1 MIKKIMLGSTIAA
14 SLLLVGC
21 GSSDNTDTTTLSST
35 TGYVV
40 DSAVANM
47 DYDCVADNEMDKVT
61 GADGAFTCQNMSQV
75 RFRIGELVLG
85 EISTLPQDHYVFP
98 QDIVGVTRSNIQD
111 PSVTALAQLLQSLD
125 SDGNLENGIQIPD
138 EVGQLLEETNFNASE
153 VTSYMD
159 EASIDPTHI
168 RTEAEA
174 QAHLQDTMHALNADN
189 SNGNAGNTE
198 HTGSM
203 FDVNGYPVY
212 ALTPEVEETIAY
224 MGNEER
230 LAHDVYLN
238 LYNYH
243 LNNGVEIK
251 QLVNIA
257 TGAEVQHIEIVQ
269 SLVHKYNLD
278 ASTIIENPVADSS
291 VTPDNMPS
299 GQYGIPVIQN
309 LYDTLYAKGQASQQD
324 ALEVGCMVEVTDVN
338 DLDADIAL
346 AEAAGAEDVVAAFNV
361 LRDGS
366 YNHYWAFDKG
376 LKNMGVTDGCCS
388 LGTDYCRPEYP
399 QNENGGNGQENGQG
413 NRQGNH

>member
-1 MIKKIMLGSTIAA
+1 MIKKYIFGSAITA

-21 GSSDNTDTTTLSST
+21 SGGSDTVTSTDSTLST
-35 TGYVV
+35 ATGYVV
-40 DSAVANM
+40 DSAVQNM
-47 DYDCVADNEMDKVT
+47 DYDCVADNDMDKVT
-61 GADGAFTCQNMSQV
+61 GADGAFTCRNMNQV
-75 RFRIGELVLG
+75 RFRIGEMVLG
-85 EISTLPQDHYVFP
+85 EINTLPQDKYVFP

-111 PSVTALAQLLQSLD
+111 PKVIAMAQLLQSLD
-125 SDGNLENGIQIPD
+125 SDRNPENGIQIPD
-138 EVGQLLEETNFNASE
+138 EAGQLLEATNFNAEE
-153 VTSYMD
+153 VTTYMD
-159 EASIDPTHI
+159 EVSIDPAHI

-189 SNGNAGNTE
+189 SNGNAGNTGQS
-198 HTGSM
+198 GSM
-203 FDVNGYPVY
+203 LDVNDY
-212 ALTPEVEETIAY
+212 ATYTLTPEVEETIAY

-230 LAHDVYLN
+230 LAHDIYLN

-278 ASTIIENPVADSS
+278 AATIIDNPVADSS
-291 VTPDNMPS
+291 VTLDNMPS
-299 GQYGIPVIQN
+299 GEYGIPVIQN
-309 LYDTLYAKGQASQQD
+309 LYDTLYAKGQASKQD

-338 DLDADIAL
+338 DLDADITL
-346 AEAAGAEDVVAAFNV
+346 AEAAGADDVVAAFNV

-376 LKNMGVTDGCCS
+376 LKNMGITDGCCS
-388 LGTDYCRPEYP
+388 LGADYCRPEYP
-399 QNENGGNGQENGQG
+399 QNEKGGNGQNK
-413 NRQGNH
+413 H

>member
-1 MIKKIMLGSTIAA
+1 MIKKYLFGSTVTA

-21 GSSDNTDTTTLSST
+21 GSSSSTDTTISST

-40 DSAVANM
+40 DAAVQNL
-47 DYDCVADNEMDKVT
+47 DYDCVADNVMNKVT

-75 RFRIGELVLG
+75 RFRIGEMVLG
-85 EISTLPQDHYVFP
+85 EINALPQDGYVFP
-98 QDIVGVTRSNIQD
+98 QDIVGVARSNIQD
-111 PSVTALAQLLQSLD
+111 PKVTAMAQLLQSLD

-138 EVGQLLEETNFNASE
+138 EAKQILEETSFNTEE
-153 VTSYMD
+153 VTIYMD
-159 EASIDPTHI
+159 EAAIDPAHI
-168 RTEAEA
+168 RTEVEA

-189 SNGNAGNTE
+189 SNENAGNTGQS
-198 HTGSM
+198 GSIL
-203 FDVNGYPVY
+203 DINNSPTYT
-212 ALTPEVEETIAY
+212 LTPEVEETIAY

-251 QLVNIA
+251 QLYNIA

-278 ASTIIENPVADSS
+278 ASTIIDNPVADSS
-291 VTPDNMPS
+291 ITPDNMPS
-299 GQYGIPVIQN
+299 GQYGIPAIQN

-324 ALEVGCMVEVTDVN
+324 ALEVGCMVEVTDIN
-338 DLDADIAL
+338 DLNADIAL
-346 AEAAGAEDVVAAFNV
+346 AETAGAADVVAAFNA

-376 LKNMGVTDGCCS
+376 LKNTGVTDGCCS
-388 LGTDYCRPEYP
+388 LGAEYCHPEYP
-399 QNENGGNGQENGQG
+399 QNENGQGSGSGNGNGQG
-413 NRQGNH
+413 RH